1 MMKTRLAIAALV
13 TVELAL
19 STSGVL
25 AAQRTHHH
33 HASPA
38 LSPSEGSRGLNAYVA
53 GPGNSNDSA
62 TYIKNLRDS
71 AYNPKN
77 YFDNYGN
84 SYGPGGN
91 GYGGVPIHGY

>member
-1 MMKTRLAIAALV
+1 MINTRLAIAALV

-19 STSGVL
+19 STSGAL

-33 HASPA
+33 HASSA
-38 LSPSEGSRGLNAYVA
+38 LLSSKGSRGLNAYA
-53 GPGNSNDSA
+53 ADPGNSNDSA
-62 TYIKNLRDS
+62 VYIKNLGDS
-71 AYNPKN
+71 GYNPKN
-77 YFDNYGN
+77 SFDNYGN

>member
-1 MMKTRLAIAALV
+1 MINTRLAIAALV
-13 TVELAL
+13 TVELVL
-19 STSGVL
+19 STSGAL

-33 HASPA
+33 YASPA
-38 LSPSEGSRGLNAYVA
+38 LSPSEESRGLNAYAA
-53 GPGNSNDSA
+53 GPGNSNDS
-62 TYIKNLRDS
+62 YIKNLRDS
-71 AYNPKN
+71 GYSPKNN